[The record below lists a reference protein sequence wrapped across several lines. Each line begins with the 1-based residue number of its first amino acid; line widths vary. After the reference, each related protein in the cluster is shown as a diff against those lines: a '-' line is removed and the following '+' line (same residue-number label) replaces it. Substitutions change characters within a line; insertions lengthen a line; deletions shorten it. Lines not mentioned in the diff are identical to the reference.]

1 MDLDLST
8 FSITASIALGLWVL
22 HFLNALFGP
31 ELEYKVGKDLPDVH
45 TPEFMAVLEAVTAGK
60 MRAAT
65 SAEVLSN
72 GENFYKAELEAISAA
87 KESVHLEAY
96 IFQKGR
102 VTKDFLDALTE
113 RARAGVEVRMVIDG
127 IGSLTTRDRYFSD
140 LREAGGEVCWYHPVR
155 WHTLMR
161 LNNRTHRELLIV
173 DGKIGFIGGAGFG
186 DHWLYAKKKHKRWR
200 DTMVRVEG
208 EVVAGLQSTFVENWL
223 EASGELLAAK
233 KYYPSDAETKSQ
245 TLVISSTPS
254 AGASTRA
261 RMLFQ
266 VLLATAEESIFVCS
280 PYFLPDKSGRKMLAN
295 AAQRGVSVK
304 IVVPGM
310 KSDHSLTRTSS
321 RRLYGDLLRSGV
333 EIYEYQPAMI
343 HAKILLI
350 DGRWSVVGS
359 TNFDYR
365 SFSINDEVNLA
376 VCDHTLANRL
386 TQDFM
391 ADIAD
396 SKKITLQEWKRRS
409 IFEKAQEYLG
419 WVLQKQQ

>member
-1 MDLDLST
+1 MDLST
-8 FSITASIALGLWVL
+8 FSITAGIAIGLWVL
-22 HFLNALFGP
+22 HILNSLFGP
-31 ELEYKVGKDLPDVH
+31 ELEYKVGNDLPDVH
-45 TPEFMAVLEAVTAGK
+45 TPEFMAVLESVTAGK

-65 SAEVLSN
+65 SAEVLTN
-72 GENFYKAELEAISAA
+72 GENFYKSQLEAIRAA
-87 KESVHLEAY
+87 KQNVHLEVY

-102 VTKDFLDALTE
+102 VAQDFLTALTE
-113 RARAGVEVRMVIDG
+113 RAQAGVEVRVVIDG
-127 IGSLTTRDRYFSD
+127 IGSLTTRDSYFRE
-140 LREAGGEVCWYHPVR
+140 LRKAGGEVCWYHPVR

-173 DGKIGFIGGAGFG
+173 DGKIGFIGGAAIA
-186 DHWLYAKKKHKRWR
+186 DHWLYPKKNHKRWR
-200 DTMVRVEG
+200 DTVVRVEG
-208 EVVAGLQSTFVENWL
+208 EVVAGLQSTFIENWV

-261 RMLFQ
+261 RMLYQ
-266 VLLATAEESIFVCS
+266 VLLATAEESIFICS

-295 AAQRGVSVK
+295 AARRGISVK
-304 IVVPGM
+304 IVVPGA

-321 RRLYGDLLRSGV
+321 RRLYGDLLEAGA
-333 EIYEYQPAMI
+333 EIYEYQPSMI

-376 VCDHTLANRL
+376 ACDKDLAKRL

-391 ADIAD
+391 ADIAE
-396 SKKITLQEWKRRS
+396 SKVVTLQAWKRRS
-409 IFEKAQEYLG
+409 ILERTQEYLG

>member
-1 MDLDLST
+1 MDLST
-8 FSITASIALGLWVL
+8 FSITASIAIGLWVL
-22 HFLNALFGP
+22 HILNSLFGP

-45 TPEFMAVLEAVTAGK
+45 TPEFMAVLESVTAGK
-60 MRAAT
+60 MRTAT
-65 SAEVLSN
+65 SAEVLTN
-72 GENFYKAELEAISAA
+72 GENFYKSQLEAIRAA
-87 KESVHLEAY
+87 KQSIHLEVY

-102 VTKDFLDALTE
+102 VAQDFLTALTE
-113 RARAGVEVRMVIDG
+113 RAQAGVEVRVVIDG
-127 IGSLTTRDRYFSD
+127 IGSLTTRDSYFRE
-140 LREAGGEVCWYHPVR
+140 LREAGGQVCWYHPVR

-173 DGKIGFIGGAGFG
+173 DGKIGFIGGAAIA
-186 DHWLYAKKKHKRWR
+186 DHWLYPKKKHTRWR
-200 DTMVRVEG
+200 DTVVRVEG
-208 EVVAGLQSTFVENWL
+208 EVVAGLQSTFIENWV

-261 RMLFQ
+261 RMLYQ
-266 VLLATAEESIFVCS
+266 VLLATAEESIFICS
-280 PYFLPDKSGRKMLAN
+280 PYFLPDKSGRKMLA
-295 AAQRGVSVK
+295 AAARRGISVK
-304 IVVPGM
+304 IVVPGA

-321 RRLYGDLLRSGV
+321 RRLYGDLLEAGA
-333 EIYEYQPAMI
+333 EIYEYQPSMI

-376 VCDHTLANRL
+376 VCDKPLATRL

-396 SKKITLQEWKRRS
+396 SKMITLQAWKRRS
-409 IFEKAQEYLG
+409 IFERTQEYLG